1 MGELLRV
8 ESLSAG
14 YSGKKV
20 LEDMSF
26 SVNAGEL
33 CALLGANGS
42 GKSTLLRAV
51 CGLLPYE
58 GSCRMEGREVREM
71 RERERAKRISCLT
84 QRGGVR
90 LPLSVLDV
98 VLMGFNPLLGLLENP
113 GKSHRQKARECLAL
127 AGVEELAERDFLT
140 LSEGQRQMVLLA
152 RAFVRDCPLLVLDEP
167 DSALDFQNR
176 HRMMAL
182 LSRLCREKGM
192 GVLLCSHD
200 ANFAMEYADRLLLL
214 HQGRLVGDLSM
225 GTVAVPQLESAL
237 SQLYGPVEVLEHR
250 GLRIMIKGETG

>member
-1 MGELLRV
+1 MSELLRV
-8 ESLSAG
+8 TGLSAG

-20 LEDMSF
+20 LENMGF
-26 SVNAGEL
+26 SVNPGEL

-58 GSCRMEGREVREM
+58 GSCRMEGREIRQM
-71 RERERAKRISCLT
+71 SERERAKRISCLT
-84 QRGGVR
+84 QRGGVQ

-98 VLMGFNPLLGLLENP
+98 VLMGFNPLLRLLENP
-113 GKSHRQKARECLAL
+113 GKSHRQKARESLAL

-140 LSEGQRQMVLLA
+140 LSQGQRQMVLLA

-200 ANFAMEYADRLLLL
+200 ANFAMEYAHRLLLL
-214 HQGRLVGDLSM
+214 QEGRLAGDLSM
-225 GTVAVPQLESAL
+225 EKATVSQLEEGL
-237 SQLYGPVEVLEHR
+237 SRLYGPVEVLEHR
-250 GLRIMIKGETG
+250 GLRIMIKGEGE